1 MQYAPPRPV
10 NVICSFAPNPAYWAK
25 GKTGSPRGKP
35 HRSAAKA
42 VTMVRLCVALVALL
56 GLVACG
62 GSRSPRAQ
70 AFDQVQFAS
79 GPIQKACQAQGRKQ
93 ASRARCGCVQAVAN
107 RELSASDQR
116 RGAKYF
122 KDPHALQQ
130 VRQNQDSNA
139 GNKRFWA
146 VWKAYGQRA
155 AQVCSGV

>member
-1 MQYAPPRPV
+1 M
-10 NVICSFAPNPAYWAK
+10 I
-25 GKTGSPRGKP
+25 
-35 HRSAAKA
+35 
-42 VTMVRLCVALVALL
+42 RLSLALVALL

-62 GSRSPRAQ
+62 GGSSSGKRGQS
-70 AFDQVQFAS
+70 VQFAS
-79 GPIQKACQAQGRKQ
+79 GPIQKACQAQGRKA

-122 KDPHALQQ
+122 KNPHALQQ

-146 VWKAYGQRA
+146 AWKAFGQRA
-155 AQVCSGV
+155 AQVCSKA

>member
-1 MQYAPPRPV
+1 MLR
-10 NVICSFAPNPAYWAK
+10 IS
-25 GKTGSPRGKP
+25 
-35 HRSAAKA
+35 
-42 VTMVRLCVALVALL
+42 VALVAFL

-62 GSRSPRAQ
+62 GSATSGKRGYA
-70 AFDQVQFAS
+70 QVQFAS

-107 RELSASDQR
+107 RELSVADQR
-116 RGAKYF
+116 RGARYF

-146 VWKAYGQRA
+146 AWKAYGQRA
-155 AQVCSGV
+155 AQVCSKV